1 MTQAED
7 ELQLMHDIVK
17 EYGEFSDHSKD
28 QSKNDPDQSAIESQG
43 HVVVR
48 MFHD

>member
-1 MTQAED
+1 MNVLSGTVTQGED

-17 EYGEFSDHSKD
+17 EYGKFSDHSKD
-28 QSKNDPDQSAIESQG
+28 QSVIESQG

-48 MFHD
+48 MFHN